1 MRPREGPENRTIA
14 EIERQGEIINNPVE
28 EADWESDRVLLE
40 GINESFIETMARKWH
55 AAYRKAQNSNLVR
68 QKEKEFLLEE
78 HAKACE
84 MASKNR
90 CLSKQQAARIEQ
102 LEAEIERLRADLEQ
116 AEICIRARMEC
127 IDDQAAHIQELED
140 ALVEE
145 RANEMIQSDDC
156 TQNEDAADFHHRC
169 ICEYNVKKCPVEKWW
184 LDRARQ
190 ALQAE
195 GKIGSGDHIAEPNK
209 LIGSGDDA

>member
-14 EIERQGEIINNPVE
+14 EIERLGEIINNPVE

-40 GINESFIETMARKWH
+40 GINESYIGTMARKWH

-78 HAKACE
+78 HAKARE

-90 CLSKQQAARIEQ
+90 CLSKQQAARI
-102 LEAEIERLRADLEQ
+102 
-116 AEICIRARMEC
+116 
-127 IDDQAAHIQELED
+127 QELED

-145 RANEMIQSDDC
+145 RARGNHYGMEYDDAI
-156 TQNEDAADFHHRC
+156 EGEIERWIIDG
-169 ICEYNVKKCPVEKWW
+169 EKDSPKFY
-184 LDRARQ
+184 LDRVREEARRQ
-190 ALQAE
+190 LRAE
-195 GKIGSGDHIAEPNK
+195 GKIGP
-209 LIGSGDDA
+209 DAKPRSWQITDERLEALQDAINRYVHAKSLATYTMKRRKGVLRAMLEAGQE